1 MKNRKTTLI
10 LLFIACV
17 WICMPVTAN
26 MRQDSVFIQQDTVR
40 KVNMLAEYPKKQQ
53 EPGPFSLI
61 FKRQNKF
68 LSYLDR
74 LVTGNVD
81 RTFEKKLDVSYI
93 VMPSYTREG
102 SFGIGGGATG
112 LYRLDKTDSIMS
124 PSDVTLIGNATI
136 NGVFSLT
143 ANGNNLFPGR
153 KLRLSYKTEL
163 TYSPLNF
170 WGISSNACA
179 ENATITYTRLQL
191 KSNFDLVYRIKGP
204 FYVGTNL
211 DILYSKVL
219 KMGDWSYLE
228 GQRTHYYF
236 TGLGLTFQYDTRDFI
251 PQPHSGMNLVLKG
264 SVRPQFMGSFD
275 RTLFYASMTY
285 NAYFPVWKGGLVAL
299 DAYASY
305 NSEGSPWPLRESLG
319 SGGVRMR
326 GYYGGR
332 YIDNNMVSAQMELRQ
347 HIFDRIGCAVWAG
360 GGGVFSSYG
369 NLRWKNILPNYGI
382 GLRIEIKHNVNA
394 RIDYGFGKG
403 TGGFVFAI
411 GEAF

>member
-40 KVNMLAEYPKKQQ
+40 KVNMLAEYSKKQQ

-143 ANGNNLFPGR
+143 ANGNNFFPLHI
-153 KLRLSYKTEL
+153 LRSTFGEY
-163 TYSPLNF
+163 
-170 WGISSNACA
+170 
-179 ENATITYTRLQL
+179 LQMP
-191 KSNFDLVYRIKGP
+191 VPR
-204 FYVGTNL
+204 
-211 DILYSKVL
+211 
-219 KMGDWSYLE
+219 M
-228 GQRTHYYF
+228 QR
-236 TGLGLTFQYDTRDFI
+236 
-251 PQPHSGMNLVLKG
+251 
-264 SVRPQFMGSFD
+264 
-275 RTLFYASMTY
+275 
-285 NAYFPVWKGGLVAL
+285 
-299 DAYASY
+299 
-305 NSEGSPWPLRESLG
+305 
-319 SGGVRMR
+319 
-326 GYYGGR
+326 
-332 YIDNNMVSAQMELRQ
+332 
-347 HIFDRIGCAVWAG
+347 
-360 GGGVFSSYG
+360 
-369 NLRWKNILPNYGI
+369 
-382 GLRIEIKHNVNA
+382 
-394 RIDYGFGKG
+394 
-403 TGGFVFAI
+403 
-411 GEAF
+411 